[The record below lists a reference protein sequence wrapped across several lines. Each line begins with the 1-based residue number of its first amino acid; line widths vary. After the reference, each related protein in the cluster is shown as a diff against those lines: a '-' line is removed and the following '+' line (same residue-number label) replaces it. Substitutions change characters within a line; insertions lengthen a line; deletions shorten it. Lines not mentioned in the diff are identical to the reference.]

1 MPIVYCRK
9 LCPGK
14 NGKKCKWSIEVQR
27 RAAKIRDDADF
38 CEICLACDS
47 DWDLPQLS
55 LQLSHLYSLDPDIF
69 HAARRKMPPSVFD
82 SVGPM
87 VMAALVSSVPHSKNA
102 REAKRRTYLTSTL
115 SQLTQASWILD
126 CWRRKVEEDTRDICN
141 MEVAMQLT
149 LPFTT
154 RGLII
159 EFICGNLDALYGYI
173 CKMKSNTYHTLERPI
188 FWHPMRDWVIPNDKS
203 NARTMLIGVYSHIL
217 EYYHKPKIRRL
228 KRSIVTHNQLIKKI
242 QSLECRSKR
251 CLRLLHILER
261 MLELHVEI
269 IVAPPF

>member
-87 VMAALVSSVPHSKNA
+87 VMAALVLSVPQSKNA

-126 CWRRKVEEDTRDICN
+126 CWRRKVEEDTRSICN